1 MTTRRLVVTLVTL
14 LSLFMVATVVVAI
27 WQEDFNW
34 GWWWTVPVGAGF
46 LLVII
51 GFRILVQRSQAAA
64 ERADREADAV
74 GEPGVEQ

>member
-51 GFRILVQRSQAAA
+51 GFRILVQRSQEAA

>member
-51 GFRILVQRSQAAA
+51 GFRILVQRSQEAA

-74 GEPGVEQ
+74 GEPGVER

>member
-51 GFRILVQRSQAAA
+51 GFRILVQRSQEAA
-64 ERADREADAV
+64 ERADREADAG

>member
-51 GFRILVQRSQAAA
+51 GFRILVQRSQEAA
-64 ERADREADAV
+64 ERADREAEAL

>member
-51 GFRILVQRSQAAA
+51 GFRILVQRSQEAA
-64 ERADREADAV
+64 ERADREADAL

>member
-34 GWWWTVPVGAGF
+34 GWWWTVPVGGGF
-46 LLVII
+46 LLLII
-51 GFRILVQRSQAAA
+51 GFRVLVQRSQEAA
-64 ERADREADAV
+64 ERADLLADA
-74 GEPGVEQ
+74 GGDPGVEQ